1 LDNKLFFASPRSLGV
16 LFLCLC
22 AAILFIWIPGDV
34 DSGLILKVRR
44 HLEIGDSLAPVA
56 ATALMAIGSL
66 LLLLEESQT
75 KAEPGISTS
84 NLLFV
89 LTTLVLLLIS
99 FGIMRWAG
107 PVVVSIFDIHGGD
120 YRPLRGDAPWKY
132 VGFLLGGTVLVAG
145 LISLVERR
153 LRLATVWMAVVAAV
167 SLIALYDL
175 PFGSLQLPPNAD
187 L

>member
-1 LDNKLFFASPRSLGV
+1 LDNKSFLASSRSLGV

-22 AAILFIWIPGDV
+22 VAILFIWIPGDV
-34 DSGLILKVRR
+34 DSGLIVKVRR
-44 HLEIGDSLAPVA
+44 HLEIGDSLAPVM
-56 ATALMAIGSL
+56 ATALMAVGAL
-66 LLLLEESQT
+66 LLLLEKSQQQ
-75 KAEPGISTS
+75 AEAGISIN

-89 LTTLVLLLIS
+89 LATLVLLLIA

-107 PVVVSIFDIHGGD
+107 PIFVSIFDIHGGD

-132 VGFLLGGTVLVAG
+132 IGFLLGGTVLVAG
-145 LISLVERR
+145 LITLVERR
-153 LRLATVWMAVVAAV
+153 LRTITVWIAVVAAV
-167 SLIALYDL
+167 FLIALYDL

>member
-1 LDNKLFFASPRSLGV
+1 MDNKSFLASPRSLSF
-16 LFLCLC
+16 LFLCIC
-22 AAILFIWIPGDV
+22 AAILFVWIPGDV
-34 DSGLILKVRR
+34 DSGIILKVRR

-56 ATALMAIGSL
+56 ATVLLAVGAL
-66 LLLLEESQT
+66 LLLLEKSQP

-89 LTTLVLLLIS
+89 LNMLAVLLIS

-107 PVVVSIFDIHGGD
+107 PVLVAIFDIHGGD

-132 VGFLLGGTVLVAG
+132 IGFLLGGTVLVAG
-145 LISLVERR
+145 LITLVERR
-153 LRLATVWMAVVAAV
+153 LRTITVWIAVVAAV
-167 SLIALYDL
+167 FLMALYDL
-175 PFGSLQLPPNAD
+175 PFSSLQLPPNAD